1 MSVLSMERIS
11 PFNQE
16 NVRRVVKMVAGLVA
30 FLAAI
35 VTLFHFNRPPEF
47 GVTDFV
53 QYWTASHLLM
63 TGQNPYDRS
72 AVDAVQVG
80 LAMKEHPI
88 LMWNPPHI
96 VPMIFWFCVLPFS
109 WAVDLWLVISVILF
123 LTAVMAVFP
132 VPPRVRPV
140 DALIR
145 NKIALIYLF
154 SLYPLF
160 LMLSYGQISALL
172 LASFAGYLVFAFG
185 RNKGLLK
192 DTFIGGIFLGI
203 GTIKPH
209 LLWLPYL
216 LVLYDSI
223 CRRSL
228 RTLGGSAG
236 CVAVLYL
243 ITFLFFPSILSDY
256 FNAWKESPIYWK
268 TPTVGSWLQG
278 VTEVHQLW
286 VRLLPTILGAI
297 VVTMI
302 FFKKW
307 WNCGVSAGI
316 SYELFLGAVPLSLAF
331 SPYGWVYD
339 QLLLV
344 PLGIWMLSRSKWVGC
359 GLIGCNIGMMSMGAI
374 GQEVMVWFPIAYF
387 LLFLICRKLPNQ
399 RAGS

>member
-1 MSVLSMERIS
+1 MERIS
-11 PFNQE
+11 LFNQE
-16 NVRRVVKMVAGLVA
+16 NLGRVVKMAAGVVAL
-30 FLAAI
+30 LAGI
-35 VTLFHFNRPPEF
+35 ITLFHFNRPPEF

-53 QYWTASHLLM
+53 QYWTVSYLLM

-96 VPMIFWFCVLPFS
+96 VPMIFWVSILSFS
-109 WAVDLWLVISVILF
+109 WAVDLWLVVSIMLF
-123 LTAVMAVFP
+123 LAAVTAVLP
-132 VPPRVRPV
+132 VPPRVRPI
-140 DALIR
+140 DALVR
-145 NKIALIYLF
+145 NRVALIYLF

-160 LMLSYGQISALL
+160 LMLSYGQISAVL
-172 LASFAGYLVFAFG
+172 LASFAGYLVFAFDK
-185 RNKGLLK
+185 NQGLIK
-192 DTFIGGIFLGI
+192 DTFVGGVFLGI

-216 LVLYDSI
+216 MILYDSI
-223 CRRSL
+223 SRRTL
-228 RTLGGSAG
+228 RTLGGLVG
-236 CVAVLYL
+236 CIAVLYL

-256 FNAWKESPIYWK
+256 LNAWRESPIYWK

-278 VTEVHQLW
+278 ITGVHQLW
-286 VRLLPTILGAI
+286 VRLMPTVLGAI
-297 VVTMI
+297 VVTSV
-302 FFKKW
+302 FFQRYW
-307 WNCGVSAGI
+307 RHGVFADI

-344 PLGIWMLSRSKWVGC
+344 PLGIWILSGSKKLGY
-359 GLIGCNIGMMSMGAI
+359 GLIGCNVAMMSMGAI

-387 LLFLICRKLPNQ
+387 ILFLICRCLPNP
-399 RAGS
+399 RVG